1 MYYPQYMQQQPQ
13 QSITWVQGEAG
24 AKSYLIGAGQS
35 VLLMDSEDS
44 IFYIKSADQ
53 SGMPTLRRFRF
64 EEIVD
69 EPRQVVEPP
78 STSQFIT
85 REEFEKAIAELSK
98 PKQRNNNN
106 NRRDSRNGKSDL

>member
-1 MYYPQYMQQQPQ
+1 MYYPQYMQQPQ

-44 IFYIKSADQ
+44 IFFFFFSDQ

-64 EEIVD
+64 EEIMD